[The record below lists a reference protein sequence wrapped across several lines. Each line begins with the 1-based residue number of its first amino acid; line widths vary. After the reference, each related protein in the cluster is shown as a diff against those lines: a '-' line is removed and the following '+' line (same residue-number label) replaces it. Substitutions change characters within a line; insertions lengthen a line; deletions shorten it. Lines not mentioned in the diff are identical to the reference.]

1 MARKFNDEERQ
12 FIKEKLIT
20 AGREWFGK
28 FGLKKTSVEEL
39 TKSVGIAQG
48 SFYLFF
54 GSKEELYFEIMEQ
67 EEERI
72 RLEME
77 QKLNS
82 QGGVMTKQRLR
93 AFLGEAFKAA
103 DESIFVKQMYVDGV
117 LEMVMRKLPKEKL
130 QQNFTRDADALL
142 PSIRMWQDQGLI
154 VQSDPETIVSMIRA
168 LFMLTLHRK
177 EIGEVQFDA
186 TFQLMLDVVVEGL
199 VSLRNSNQH

>member
-1 MARKFNDEERQ
+1 MARKFNDEERE
-12 FIKEKLIT
+12 FIKDKLIT

-82 QGGVMTKQRLR
+82 QEVMTKQKLR

-130 QQNFTRDADALL
+130 EQNFTRDADVLL

-154 VQSDPETIVSMIRA
+154 VQSDSETIVSMIRA
-168 LFMLTLHRK
+168 LFMLNLHRK
-177 EIGEVQFDA
+177 EIGEAQFDA

-199 VSLRNSNQH
+199 VSLRNSDQH